1 MLLPYG
7 RGHIELEAEANIL
20 RSNYAAMKSG
30 REGAD
35 IVQDALQSPIN
46 SERLYRLARGKRS
59 CTVIISDHTRPVP
72 SRDILPAMLSE
83 LRRAE
88 PDIDVTLLVATG
100 LHRAATEEELRGK
113 LGNELFESERI
124 IIHDCDDADNM
135 VYLGQLPSGAPL
147 YINRAAA
154 EAELLV
160 AEGFI
165 EPHFFAGFSGGRKS
179 VLPGVSGR
187 QTVLGNHCSR
197 FIDNPCA
204 ATGVLEGNPIH
215 RDMVAAAGMAR
226 LKFIVNAV
234 IDENKRIAA
243 AFAGDP
249 IAAHEAGCAY
259 VKEYFT
265 VDAAPADI
273 VVTTNGGMPLDG
285 NIYQCVK
292 GLTAAEATAREG
304 GIIIMAAECSD
315 GKGGEA
321 FYNTLKG
328 CASPAA
334 LYDEI
339 MAVPQDKTIPD
350 QWQSQILARVL
361 RKHRVIFVT
370 RPELKATI
378 EEMKMTYAA
387 SLDAALALARSLKGR
402 NASLTVIPDGVSV
415 VVRKR
420 G

>member
-124 IIHDCDDADNM
+124 IIHDCDDGDNM

-147 YINRAAA
+147 YINRIAA
-154 EAELLV
+154 ETELLA

-204 ATGVLEGNPIH
+204 AAGVLEGNPIH

-234 IDENKRIAA
+234 IDENKRTAA

-387 SLDAALALARSLKGR
+387 SLDAALALARSIKGR
-402 NASLTVIPDGVSV
+402 NAALTVIPDGVSV